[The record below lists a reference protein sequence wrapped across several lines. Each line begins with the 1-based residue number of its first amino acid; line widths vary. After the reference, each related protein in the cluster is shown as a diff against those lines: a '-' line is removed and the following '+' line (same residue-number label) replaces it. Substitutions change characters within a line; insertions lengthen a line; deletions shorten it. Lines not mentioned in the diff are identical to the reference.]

1 MFGSVFHFNKINDF
15 IEIISDMCII
25 ELYQKRSMIMNDTL
39 RQKYS
44 KYGIE
49 AFVLGIIGV
58 IIHLPAFLS
67 IEYFLWFELVAVTAG
82 IAGLVLGIISRK
94 NLKQNNS
101 IASAGLILSILAIVG
116 CVLSTV
122 YLFAMIS
129 EIGNAISAYASQPW

>member
-1 MFGSVFHFNKINDF
+1 M
-15 IEIISDMCII
+15 M
-25 ELYQKRSMIMNDTL
+25 MNDTL

-44 KYGIE
+44 KYGKE
-49 AFVLGIIGV
+49 AFVLGITGILV
-58 IIHLPAFLS
+58 HLPAFLM
-67 IEYFLWFELVAVTAG
+67 IEYYVWFELVAVIAG

-94 NLKQNNS
+94 NLKENNGL
-101 IASAGLILSILAIVG
+101 ASAGLILSILAIVG